1 MLVTEAFFLA
11 RRVHCYSQTTMA
23 KNSCISSADA
33 WLLTD
38 IDEKIQRV
46 RRDTSRHI
54 SLMNLPEASHR
65 TKIDRK

>member
-38 IDEKIQRV
+38 IDEKFSVLDEIPV
-46 RRDTSRHI
+46 DTYHS
-54 SLMNLPEASHR
+54 
-65 TKIDRK
+65 